1 MAALTDLE
9 VNHLADIDGVAVEL
23 FHYLWM
29 KNSFGRSCPGLH
41 LAETV
46 VFKQSK
52 PCYWFFT
59 SAQDKQIKRKNR
71 TNVVS
76 HNVFENFIKKKAAY
90 SSVDVCGYTL
100 VTNMLDEVLTREN
113 QETARTEVEYYDN
126 LGLKNYLFYGEKP
139 TTVKLTDKTHEL
151 YERCVTFEGP
161 ERHSDSSPLTGS
173 ALAKSIQTLCN
184 EIVNHVRQV
193 SGNVH
198 NITRMVCNFKMDP
211 DGRVWFL
218 WCSSLRLVPAGAE
231 EAGEPPRSAPIN
243 LNPKFLI
250 KPQSKLI
257 VQAKQG
263 TPVMKNVSFRCPYC
277 LEINDMRYKYEV
289 TYKSIIAQWQKDQS
303 KEQRNRERAAE
314 ANGDVPDLL
323 QDAKSPNVVPPVIR
337 ACEPRITSEK
347 FIELRSDPTFLY
359 RNAQLCEGCCLVHNS
374 STLDGLDQENPR
386 MSLEPGSVVARP
398 SSAHK
403 ASSPGGA
410 ERPLPTVTDLTR
422 IDERVEMAEPH
433 HPTPVSLRPKSSPS
447 KLLGKPASAPDRSRP
462 QSATRAE
469 TIGSPVK
476 GFVPG
481 SRVRPPSAPVTRTKA
496 TSATK
501 ADMPKR
507 PASAHTPNTAP
518 PQSPAA
524 RYIKRAPSA
533 RPKSAKPAAIAEED
547 AEASPR
553 EPLYNVGSGFYS
565 DFQTRMAA
573 QGMNTLRPAPIPST
587 NTLRDVKSI
596 YSKKQAVPADR
607 PRLPS
612 PRAGTGAG
620 AGRGRSGGSARVAA
634 RGGRVNAAPGRG
646 AGRGSRPSSSREAVL
661 SGKQHRN
668 PLEDLKASELTMSQE
683 ELVRQAVFSAAQL
696 EPAEAPSYRVEL
708 GELDTLLDDLA
719 SESSGGSAA
728 MAWGALLAQQ
738 DATDPAHD
746 HHRQTPAASAEPSAL
761 DLLQPRRLNS
771 DRDRQPYGIGMSQDL
786 DVTGAGGG
794 GYHRSLGETS
804 ARRGLDMDAL
814 VSKTGEDG
822 LSPDMGPERTGGLG
836 PHESGSETPQL
847 SAAFTERV
855 SRNDVVASSL
865 TSEERAFLMSEMGDG
880 IGESP

>member
-1 MAALTDLE
+1 MSLCGLVSFLKLAGAAATLRVLDPFC
-9 VNHLADIDGVAVEL
+9 HQA
-23 FHYLWM
+23 
-29 KNSFGRSCPGLH
+29 
-41 LAETV
+41 
-46 VFKQSK
+46 
-52 PCYWFFT
+52 
-59 SAQDKQIKRKNR
+59 QIKRKNR

-139 TTVKLTDKTHEL
+139 TTGILQKFVIPKEDHNSMIRATWSPQVCLLERRTNTVKLTDKTHEL

-173 ALAKSIQTLCN
+173 ALAASLQHLCKQLFSEADLCTLQKSIQTLCN

-347 FIELRSDPTFLY
+347 
-359 RNAQLCEGCCLVHNS
+359 
-374 STLDGLDQENPR
+374 
-386 MSLEPGSVVARP
+386 
-398 SSAHK
+398 
-403 ASSPGGA
+403 
-410 ERPLPTVTDLTR
+410 
-422 IDERVEMAEPH
+422 
-433 HPTPVSLRPKSSPS
+433 
-447 KLLGKPASAPDRSRP
+447 
-462 QSATRAE
+462 
-469 TIGSPVK
+469 
-476 GFVPG
+476 
-481 SRVRPPSAPVTRTKA
+481 
-496 TSATK
+496 
-501 ADMPKR
+501 
-507 PASAHTPNTAP
+507 
-518 PQSPAA
+518 
-524 RYIKRAPSA
+524 KRAPSA

-596 YSKKQAVPADR
+596 YSKKQAA
-607 PRLPS
+607 LELQ
-612 PRAGTGAG
+612 
-620 AGRGRSGGSARVAA
+620 GGGVERQ
-634 RGGRVNAAPGRG
+634 AAPVPVVPLRG
-646 AGRGSRPSSSREAVL
+646 CT
-661 SGKQHRN
+661 RN

-746 HHRQTPAASAEPSAL
+746 HHRQTPA
-761 DLLQPRRLNS
+761 
-771 DRDRQPYGIGMSQDL
+771 
-786 DVTGAGGG
+786 
-794 GYHRSLGETS
+794 
-804 ARRGLDMDAL
+804 
-814 VSKTGEDG
+814 
-822 LSPDMGPERTGGLG
+822 
-836 PHESGSETPQL
+836 
-847 SAAFTERV
+847 
-855 SRNDVVASSL
+855 
-865 TSEERAFLMSEMGDG
+865 
-880 IGESP
+880 